1 MYLPKWYVHD
11 VEKKVPRRF
20 FKWEEDS
27 LYGHPVAD
35 KANTK
40 NSDKQ
45 NDVVD
50 LQTKA
55 PIDIDINERH

>member
-50 LQTKA
+50 L
-55 PIDIDINERH
+55 